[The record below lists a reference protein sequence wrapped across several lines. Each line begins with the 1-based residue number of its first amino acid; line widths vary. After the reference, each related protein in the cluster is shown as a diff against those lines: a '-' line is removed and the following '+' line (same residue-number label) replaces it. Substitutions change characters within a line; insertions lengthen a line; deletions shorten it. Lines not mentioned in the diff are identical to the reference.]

1 METIIPSLENTGI
14 IQSIKGFNGD
24 IVGIGTTT
32 SSGQLALKFDI
43 RRDDNQNITDLT
55 SGYAILIHKT
65 NVGSG
70 VTTVN
75 SSNGSIIGISTNFL
89 DNIYYIDEIST
100 SGPTGVITCVVD
112 SGTNTVGIATTG
124 GYLGRFSWGRLEN
137 ITRGSSPVSIGVSG
151 RTVDDQ
157 LSKFPSVIRRGVG
170 LRQTGAII

>member
-1 METIIPSLENTGI
+1 MLKLELAQQLPTGTISIGGTLQSVTITNPGFGYTVAPRAIVETISPSLENTGI

-75 SSNGSIIGISTNFL
+75 SSNGSIIGISTDFL

-100 SGPTGVITCVVD
+100 SGR
-112 SGTNTVGIATTG
+112 A
-124 GYLGRFSWGRLEN
+124 
-137 ITRGSSPVSIGVSG
+137 
-151 RTVDDQ
+151 
-157 LSKFPSVIRRGVG
+157 
-170 LRQTGAII
+170 